1 MGSTRLPGKVL
12 MDLEGEPMLSR
23 VVTRAER
30 AQRLDSV
37 VVATST
43 AAVDDEIASLC
54 ETRSWSCFRGH
65 ESDVLDRF
73 FRAAE
78 SYQADVVCRI
88 TADCPLIDPEVIDLL
103 IDGILQDGSLDYVN
117 NRLPPLSYPRGMEM
131 DVVRMGCLKNAWEE
145 DKDDRWRE
153 HVTPYIYN
161 HPERFSIRTIRN
173 DQDLSS
179 HVWTVDLPEDLDFVR
194 RIYAAM
200 DDDAF
205 LTGEILSLLQEN
217 PDWPAMNQGAAL
229 RSPPYVGLTT

>member
-1 MGSTRLPGKVL
+1 
-12 MDLEGEPMLSR
+12 MLSR

-54 ETRSWSCFRGH
+54 ETRGWSCFRGH

-88 TADCPLIDPEVIDLL
+88 TADCPLIDSEVIDLL